1 MAETIPPIAYGVI
14 IFGIFAML
22 YVMQMFMFRASD
34 DDFGRVLEK
43 AGPQAK
49 KYLEKKYRIKIEKT
63 DAGNFQILRGR
74 NRRIK

>member
-43 AGPQAK
+43 AGP
-49 KYLEKKYRIKIEKT
+49 
-63 DAGNFQILRGR
+63 
-74 NRRIK
+74 